1 MLGVRIPPGL
11 PILLFMNPAEKIK
24 DWIQNSRQFY
34 FDVRSE
40 MKKVSW
46 PGRQEVVEV
55 RGGKRVTS
63 QKMFYPGYVLVEME
77 TTEKGGPSDRAWH
90 VVKNT
95 PRVTGFVG
103 SGQNPTPLSEEEVQ
117 QIVYRVSTAADRPKP
132 KLTFDKGETVKIID
146 GPFASF
152 TGVVDEVNT
161 DRNTLKVM
169 VTIFGRSTPVELDFL
184 QVEKT

>member
-1 MLGVRIPPGL
+1 VNAFNLNEEIHNVLIPT
-11 PILLFMNPAEKIK
+11 E
-24 DWIQNSRQFY
+24 D
-34 FDVRSE
+34 
-40 MKKVSW
+40 
-46 PGRQEVVEV
+46 VVEV

-103 SGQNPTPLSEEEVQ
+103 SGQNPTPLSDEEVQ